1 VTENRL
7 DYTNYSFDSAVA
19 QLVDKLKEADAWK
32 DTYQS
37 SNGQVMID
45 LLAYVMNLVMY
56 SMERRAEESY
66 LDTSRLRSSIIKL
79 VTLLDYKID
88 RPVSSIGVIRVSIP
102 STLGYDVYIPK
113 WTIFQSLDGYKFLAS
128 QDYYLTAGT
137 LYVDVNVI
145 QGVKGELTITSSGL
159 ENQSVNI
166 PFTSVENTSIILTV
180 DSVVW
185 SETDTFLN
193 SVGTDLV
200 YTVVLES
207 DDTVTVHFG
216 NNVQGKVPDLN
227 SSIYITY
234 VKSDG
239 DAGNVY
245 ASGQIVT
252 IVDNIYDTNGSQI
265 TNAIVNNSGTL
276 LGAAD
281 AESTEHIR
289 YYAPKLFAAGQRAVT
304 KDDFIALIAGYSGVA
319 DAVVWGERENGLTPD
334 YDQFN
339 RINICVIL
347 QGWLLPDSAFKTILG
362 NYLYDSSLLTVK
374 YEFTDF
380 TILDIIAAVDLFC
393 QGGTDLSQIRAST
406 TYALQGLFDLGNTT
420 KLGQKKYLS
429 DLNKA
434 INDISGVSYSHVT
447 MKIQK
452 AMVWNSGTSRWE
464 LTLPQLTVK
473 PGSVEI
479 LVNGVVLAYD
489 DGFNVIKTTPGGS
502 LAVTGQVDYTTT
514 GYSWVQISSSPQ
526 PSQVLL
532 RYQQPD
538 GDITPTTSKICRL
551 YAVEYGTVSQ

>member
-1 VTENRL
+1 VAENRL
-7 DYTNYSFDSAVA
+7 NYTQYSFDDVVA
-19 QLVDKLKEADAWK
+19 QLIDKLKEMDAWR

-66 LDTSRLRSSIIKL
+66 LDTSRLRSSIIRL

-88 RPVSSIGVIRVSIP
+88 RPVSSTGVIRVSIP
-102 STLGYDVYIPK
+102 STRGYDIYIPK
-113 WTIFQSLDGYKFLAS
+113 WTQFQSSDGYKFSAS

-145 QGVKGELTITSSGL
+145 QGIKGELTVTSNGL
-159 ENQSVNI
+159 ENQSINI
-166 PFTSVENTSIILTV
+166 PFINVENTSIILTV
-180 DSVVW
+180 DSVTWDEV
-185 SETDTFLN
+185 DTFLN
-193 SVGTDLV
+193 SVGTDTV
-200 YTVVLES
+200 YKVVLES
-207 DDTVTVHFG
+207 DDTVTIHFG
-216 NNVQGKVPDLN
+216 NNIQGKAPDFN

-239 DAGNVY
+239 AAGNVY

-252 IVDNIYDTNGSQI
+252 IFDKIYDSHGSQV
-265 TNAIVNNSGTL
+265 TNATVTNSGTL

-304 KDDFIALIAGYSGVA
+304 KVDFKAMITGYNGVA
-319 DAVVWGERENGLTPD
+319 DAIVWGERENGLVPD
-334 YDQFN
+334 YNQFN
-339 RINICVIL
+339 KVNICVIL
-347 QGWLLPDSAFKTILG
+347 QGWLSPDSTFKTVLG

-380 TILDIIAAVDLFC
+380 SILDIIAAVDLFC
-393 QGGTDLSQIRAST
+393 QSGTDLSQIRANT

-429 DLNKA
+429 ELNETV
-434 INDISGVSYSHVT
+434 NTISGVSYSHVI

-452 AMVWNSGTSRWE
+452 SMVWNSGTSKWE
-464 LTLPQLTVK
+464 LTLPQLSAK

-479 LVNGVVLAYD
+479 IVNGVKIAYD
-489 DGFNVIKTTPGGS
+489 DGFNAIKTIPGGS
-502 LAVTGQVDYTTT
+502 VTVTGQVDYTTT
-514 GYSWVQISSSPQ
+514 GYSWVQISVSPQ

-538 GDITPTTSKICRL
+538 GDVTPTTSKICRL